1 MKRLLILGAGT
12 SGTMMANH
20 LNGVLDK
27 NEWEIAIVEES
38 KIHYYQEGYIFIPFD
53 VYTTDEVCRP
63 TAEFIPNGISF
74 INEKIDR
81 ILPEENRVLLDSGKA
96 LDYDILI
103 IATGARISPE
113 ATHGMQGSQWRK
125 SVFDF
130 YTLDGCIAMRDKIR
144 NWEGGRFVVQV
155 ADLPIKFSLAPFEF
169 VFLADT
175 HFKELGM
182 RDNVDLVFVTQLESE
197 LAEHELYRTFKRLME
212 EKKIRIISGFDVKY
226 VDNESKKIIDQNRLE
241 IEFDLLATVPVNK
254 GAALIER
261 SGIGDELNYV
271 PTERKTLQ
279 SKVRPNI
286 FVIGDASNVHSSKTG
301 SVALFEAE
309 VLTEN
314 ILRFAGGKQL
324 MDDFEGHAN
333 CFVET
338 GDGKALL
345 LDFNFNLK
353 SQVEA
358 LPNSGLGTARIRK
371 ESRMNHFGKLAYRW
385 IYWNMLLRGSHFPYV
400 SPHFN

>member
-1 MKRLLILGAGT
+1 MKKLLILGAGT

-20 LNGVLDK
+20 LRHVLDM
-27 NEWEIAIVEES
+27 NEWEIAVVEQS
-38 KIHYYQEGYIFIPFD
+38 KVHHYQEGYIFIPFD
-53 VYTTDEVCRP
+53 MYTSDEVCRP
-63 TAEFIPNGISF
+63 TSEFIPNGVNLLI
-74 INEKIDR
+74 EKIDR
-81 ILPEENRVLLDSGKA
+81 ILPEENMVLLDSGKA

-103 IATGARISPE
+103 ISTGAGISPD

-130 YTLDGCIAMRDKIR
+130 YTLDGCIALRDKIR
-144 NWEGGRFVVQV
+144 NWQGGRFVVQV

-169 VFLADT
+169 VFLADM

-182 RDNVDLVFVTQLESE
+182 RDKVDLVFATPLESE
-197 LAEHELYRTFKRLME
+197 LAEHELFRTFKRLMA
-212 EKKIRIISGFDVKY
+212 EKKIRIISGFDIRY
-226 VDNESKKIIDQNRLE
+226 VDNEGKKITDSNGLDL
-241 IEFDLLATVPVNK
+241 EFDLLATVPVNK
-254 GAALIER
+254 GSAMIER
-261 SGIGDELNYV
+261 SGIGDELNFV

-279 SKVRPNI
+279 SKVKPNI

-314 ILRFAGGKQL
+314 IRRFAKGEQL

-353 SQVEA
+353 SEGDA
-358 LPNSGLGTARIRK
+358 LPNSGLGSARIRK

-385 IYWNMLLRGSHFPYV
+385 IYWNMLLKGSHFPYV
-400 SPHFN
+400 SPHLS